1 MSFELS
7 EDQRAIIK
15 HNRIKAMKRRLS
27 RFDYCTFDN
36 VPNLIVEAF
45 FGKCTYNKRIKVST
59 FGYLNGIMFDQII
72 EMQQWTD
79 FTDSDKKKLKISW
92 KLITSSLDI
101 EENIIHMKFCVDWS
115 AI

>member
-27 RFDYCTFDN
+27 RFDYSTFDN

-45 FGKCTYNKRIKVST
+45 LESVPTTKELKF
-59 FGYLNGIMFDQII
+59 QP
-72 EMQQWTD
+72 
-79 FTDSDKKKLKISW
+79 SDI
-92 KLITSSLDI
+92 
-101 EENIIHMKFCVDWS
+101 
-115 AI
+115 